1 MTVQPSSQPLDSTIA
16 RTRTRRIEVRA
27 TEEDRNLI
35 DRAVAASGTDLTA
48 FVISHLRMASQRVLA
63 DRDAFRLDPQ
73 ALEAW
78 EEINSRPARSLHGLR
93 QLLNR
98 PSPFRE

>member
-48 FVISHLRMASQRVLA
+48 FVISHLRLASQRVLA
-63 DRDAFRLDPQ
+63 DRDAFRLPPQ

-93 QLLNR
+93 QLLTR

>member
-1 MTVQPSSQPLDSTIA
+1 MPTLTHWPYNDRTTIVPAIGQHDRQDQDSA
-16 RTRTRRIEVRA
+16 H
-27 TEEDRNLI
+27 
-35 DRAVAASGTDLTA
+35 A
-48 FVISHLRMASQRVLA
+48 FVISHLRLASQRVLA
-63 DRDAFRLDPQ
+63 DRDAFRLAPQ